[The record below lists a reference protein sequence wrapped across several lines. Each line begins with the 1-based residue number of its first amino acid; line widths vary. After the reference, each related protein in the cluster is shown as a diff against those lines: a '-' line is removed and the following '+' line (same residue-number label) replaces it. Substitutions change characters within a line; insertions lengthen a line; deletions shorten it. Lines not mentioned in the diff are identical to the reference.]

1 MTNAEKGEK
10 EKRGRRGEG
19 TIFWHEE
26 KKCYRGDIS
35 LGYTPSGKRRRKTV
49 YGPTVADVQ
58 DKFKKLRAEMEN
70 GVDSSAKYTVGEA
83 VRDWLGRGLIGR
95 DAGTIEKNRILA
107 ETHVIPLL
115 GAVKLRELT
124 ADHVDDWLADR
135 RRYLRHAASRTPTR
149 FCVVQSSMRKGGTRC
164 CGTSPSWLTYRKDDP
179 ADRVKQCRWLRLRR
193 SLRRAR
199 RHAYTPIL
207 CCRSLPESAPRKRA
221 HLHGIEFTWK
231 ARATC
236 RRTSRCGDPSVE
248 EAIRRRGKAGG
259 LWPFPMRLCAFWS
272 LIRNASTSSVTGRS
286 GETCG
291 RRMASFS
298 VIATGSRSPLRA

>member
-1 MTNAEKGEK
+1 MANAEKGEK

-58 DKFKKLRAEMEN
+58 DKFKKLRAELEN

-115 GAVKLRELT
+115 ARSSSGSLRRITLT
-124 ADHVDDWLADR
+124 TGSQTGR
-135 RRYLRHAASRTPTR
+135 RCLRHVALRTPTR
-149 FCVVQSSMRKGGTRC
+149 FCAGQSSTRKGGTRYC
-164 CGTSPSWLTYRKDDP
+164 ETLPSWSTYRKDDP
-179 ADRVKQCRWLRLRR
+179 ADRVKQCRWPRLRR
-193 SLRRAR
+193 SLRRAK
-199 RHAYTPIL
+199 RHACTPIL
-207 CCRSLPESAPRKRA
+207 CCHSLPESAPRKHVR
-221 HLHGIEFTWK
+221 LHGIEFTWK
-231 ARATC
+231 ARVTC
-236 RRTSRCGDPSVE
+236 RRTSRFGDLSAR

-259 LWPFPMRLCAFWS
+259 LWPSPMRLCAFWP
-272 LIRNASTSSVTGRS
+272 LTRNANTSSVSGRS
-286 GETCG
+286 GETG
-291 RRMASFS
+291 GTRATWFS
-298 VIATGSRSPLRA
+298 VIATARR